1 MRFRISNPSARLGAG
16 FGFRIGPM
24 AVLVVTLALG
34 LSAAPP
40 SADAQKVP
48 RLGFLSPASA
58 NSARARVEAFRLG
71 LRGLGWVE
79 GQTIAIDYRWAEG
92 RYERLPGLA
101 EELVRLKIDVI
112 VTQGV
117 VATLAARR
125 ATAAIPIVFPSA
137 DDPVAT
143 GLVDSLARP
152 GGNVTGL
159 TIIAPDL
166 AGKRLEMLRE
176 VIPKMTRLA
185 VLRNPTNPV
194 SVAELKKTQVAAQAH
209 GVQIQSLEVADPGGF
224 ASAFSAMTR
233 ERAGALI
240 VLSDAMFVGRH
251 TQIVD
256 HVANSR
262 LPAIYWTR
270 EFVEAG
276 GLMSYGP
283 NQVDMYRRAATYVD
297 KILKGAKPADLP
309 VEQPTKFELVINMK
323 TAKTLGLTI
332 PQSVLIRA
340 DEVIQ

>member
-125 ATAAIPIVFPSA
+125 ATA